1 MENYLSTEF
10 RRATPLFLE
19 EARAK
24 GRYRTAQRVFETLTP
39 EQVVDEVKNSGLRGR
54 GGAWFPTGIKWS
66 FMPKEP
72 LKGPSY
78 LVINADEGEPGT
90 FKDRQIM
97 EKDPHLLLE
106 GILIGSFAIRA
117 ETAFLYIRGE
127 YKLAHDTLAQAIA
140 ELEAAGI
147 LGDAA
152 FGTKRKMRI
161 VLHRGA
167 GAYICG
173 EETALLNSLEGR
185 RGEPRPKPP
194 FPAVWGAF
202 GRPTSV
208 NNVETLANVPAILE
222 KGAAWYKSAGT
233 AQAPGHLLFGVSGA
247 VERPGCFELPL
258 GTTARELVERWA
270 GGVKG
275 GRRMKAFIPGG
286 ASTGFLPP
294 DRLDVPMDPES
305 LRKEGTMLG
314 TGGIIVIPEG
324 VEIVDAARVFS
335 RFFRHETC
343 GQCSPCRE
351 GSAWSDQVV
360 GRFQRGEGR
369 TEDFVLL
376 DAIMRGSKQRTICV
390 FPEAFAGPLGSA
402 VKHFK
407 DDLMAVSARRA
418 AADAGSG
425 AAAHGTASHG

>member
-1 MENYLSTEF
+1 MKTYLSNEF
-10 RRATPLFLE
+10 ARRDPLLLV
-19 EARAK
+19 EAQAK
-24 GRYRTAQRVFETLTP
+24 GRYQQAKRVFTSLTP
-39 EQVVDEVKNSGLRGR
+39 EQVVDEVKNAGLRGR

-66 FMPKEP
+66 FMPKE

-106 GILIGSFAIRA
+106 GIMIGSFAIRA
-117 ETAFLYIRGE
+117 QTAFLYIRGE
-127 YKLAHDTLAQAIA
+127 YLTAHDALATAIA

-147 LGDAA
+147 LGDSA
-152 FGTKRKMRI
+152 FGSGRPMRI

-222 KGAAWYKSAGT
+222 RGAAWFKTMGT

-247 VERPGCFELPL
+247 VERPGCYELPL
-258 GTTARELVERWA
+258 GTTARELVEKHA

-275 GRRMKAFIPGG
+275 GKKMRAFIPGG

-324 VEIVDAARVFS
+324 IEIVDAARVFS

-351 GSAWSDQVV
+351 GSAWSDQVI
-360 GRFQRGEGR
+360 GRFQNGEGR
-369 TEDFVLL
+369 AEDFALL
-376 DAIMRGSKQRTICV
+376 EDIMRGSKQRTICV

-402 VKHFK
+402 IKHFRSE
-407 DDLMAVSARRA
+407 LTQVSAQRAVGRA
-418 AADAGSG
+418 ATE
-425 AAAHGTASHG
+425 GTALHG

>member
-1 MENYLSTEF
+1 MERYLSIEF
-10 RRATPLFLE
+10 ERAGPLLLA

-24 GRYRTAQRVFETLTP
+24 GRYKTAERVFSTMTP
-39 EQVVDEVKNSGLRGR
+39 EQVVDEVKNAGLRGR

-66 FMPKEP
+66 FMPKAATLQEM
-72 LKGPSY
+72 KGPSY

-117 ETAFLYIRGE
+117 TTAFLYIRGE
-127 YKLAHDTLAQAIA
+127 YKTAHDALAVAIG

-147 LGDAA
+147 LGDDA
-152 FGTKRKMRI
+152 FGTKRPMRV

-194 FPAVWGAF
+194 FPAVYGAF

-222 KGAAWYKSAGT
+222 RGAAWFKSIGT
-233 AQAPGHLLFGVSGA
+233 AQAPGNLLFGISGA
-247 VERPGCFELPL
+247 VERPGCYELPL
-258 GTTARELVERWA
+258 GTTARELVEKHA

-275 GRRMKAFIPGG
+275 GKKMRAFIPGG

-294 DRLDVPMDPES
+294 EKLDVPMDPES
-305 LRKEGTMLG
+305 LKKEGTMLG
-314 TGGIIVIPEG
+314 TGGIIVIPED
-324 VEIVDAARVFS
+324 VSVVDSARVFS

-351 GSAWSDQVV
+351 GSAWSDQVIA
-360 GRFQRGEGR
+360 RFQDGQGSAA
-369 TEDFVLL
+369 DFELL
-376 DAIMRGSKQRTICV
+376 DSIMRGSKQRTICV

-402 VKHFK
+402 IKHFRSEFEQK
-407 DDLMAVSARRA
+407 IA
-418 AADAGSG
+418 APPAASG
-425 AAAHGTASHG
+425 KQASHA

>member
-10 RRATPLFLE
+10 ARSGPLLLA
-19 EARAK
+19 EALNK
-24 GRYRTAQRVFETLTP
+24 GRYKTAQRVFELMTP

-66 FMPKEP
+66 FMPKPP

-90 FKDRQIM
+90 FKDRAIM

-127 YKLAHDTLAQAIA
+127 YLTAHDALATAIA
-140 ELEAAGI
+140 ELEQAGF
-147 LGDAA
+147 LGDAV
-152 FGTKRKMRI
+152 FGTKHRLRI

-194 FPAVWGAF
+194 FPAVYGAF

-208 NNVETLANVPAILE
+208 NNVETLANVPAIVE
-222 KGAAWYKSAGT
+222 HGAAWFKSVGT
-233 AQAPGHLLFGVSGA
+233 AQAPGHLLFGISGA
-247 VERPGCFELPL
+247 VERPGCYELPL
-258 GTTARELVERWA
+258 GTTARELVEKHA

-275 GRRMKAFIPGG
+275 GKKMRAFIPGG

-294 DRLDVPMDPES
+294 EKLDVAMDPES
-305 LRKEGTMLG
+305 LKKEGTMLG
-314 TGGIIVIPEG
+314 TGGIIVIPE
-324 VEIVDAARVFS
+324 EISVVDAARVFS

-351 GSAWSDQVV
+351 GSAWSDQVIA
-360 GRFQRGEGR
+360 RFQRGEGQR
-369 TEDFVLL
+369 EDFTLL
-376 DAIMRGSKQRTICV
+376 EEIMRGSKQRTICV

-402 VKHFK
+402 IKHFRGEFE
-407 DDLMAVSARRA
+407 SAMTTQQA
-418 AADAGSG
+418 PHA
-425 AAAHGTASHG
+425 

>member
-1 MENYLSTEF
+1 MENYLSNEF
-10 RRATPLFLE
+10 GRSGPLLLA
-19 EARAK
+19 EAQAK
-24 GRYRTAQRVFETLTP
+24 GRYVQAKRVFTSLTP
-39 EQVVDEVKNSGLRGR
+39 EQVVDEVKNAGLRGR

-106 GILIGSFAIRA
+106 GIMIGSFAIRA

-127 YKLAHDTLAQAIA
+127 YLTAHDALATAIA

-147 LGDAA
+147 LGASA
-152 FGTKRKMRI
+152 FGSGRPMRI

-222 KGAAWYKSAGT
+222 RGAAWYKTAGT
-233 AQAPGHLLFGVSGA
+233 AQAPGHLLFGISGA
-247 VERPGCFELPL
+247 VERPGCYELPL
-258 GTTARELVERWA
+258 GTTARELVEKWA

-275 GRRMKAFIPGG
+275 GKKMRAFIPGG

-294 DRLDVPMDPES
+294 DKLDVAMDPES

-314 TGGIIVIPEG
+314 TGGIIVIPEE
-324 VEIVDAARVFS
+324 VAIVDAARVFS

-351 GSAWSDQVV
+351 GSAWSDQVIA
-360 GRFQRGEGR
+360 RFQRGEGR
-369 TEDFVLL
+369 NDDFALL
-376 DAIMRGSKQRTICV
+376 EEIMRGSKQRTICV

-402 VKHFK
+402 IKHFK
-407 DDLMAVSARRA
+407 GELVAASAERA
-418 AADAGSG
+418 AHPAGAGG
-425 AAAHGTASHG
+425 ATHHG

>member
-1 MENYLSTEF
+1 MEAYLSMEF
-10 RRATPLFLE
+10 GRREPLRLA
-19 EARAK
+19 EARSG
-24 GRYRTAQRVFETLTP
+24 GRYRTAQRVFETLKP
-39 EQVVDEVKNSGLRGR
+39 EQVVEEVKNSGLRGR

-66 FMPKEP
+66 FMPREP
-72 LKGPSY
+72 KGPSY

-106 GILIGSFAIRA
+106 GILIACFAIRA

-127 YKLAHDTLAQAIA
+127 YRAAHDVLAEAIA
-140 ELEAAGI
+140 ELEQAGL
-147 LGDAA
+147 LGDDV
-152 FGTKRKMRI
+152 FGTRRRLRVI
-161 VLHRGA
+161 LHRGA

-194 FPAVWGAF
+194 FPAVYGAF

-222 KGAAWYKSAGT
+222 RGAAWYKTLGT
-233 AQAPGHLLFGVSGA
+233 ALAPGNLLFGVSGA
-247 VERPGCFELPL
+247 VERPGCYELPV
-258 GTTARELVERWA
+258 GTTARELVEKHA

-275 GRRMKAFIPGG
+275 GGRMRAFVPGG

-294 DRLDVPMDPES
+294 EKLDLAMDPEK
-305 LRKEGTMLG
+305 LKKEGTMLG
-314 TGGIIVIPEG
+314 TGGIVVIPE
-324 VEIVDAARVFS
+324 ELSLVDALRVFS

-351 GSAWSDQVV
+351 GAAWSDQVIA
-360 GRFQRGEGR
+360 RFQRGQGR
-369 TEDFVLL
+369 ADDFTLL
-376 DAIMRGSKQRTICV
+376 QDIMRGSRGRTICV
-390 FPEAFAGPLGSA
+390 FPEAFAGPLASA
-402 VKHFK
+402 IQHFRPEFE
-407 DDLMAVSARRA
+407 RRLE
-418 AADAGSG
+418 G
-425 AAAHGTASHG
+425 AAAPGRPAHA

>member
-1 MENYLSTEF
+1 MMETYLSNEF
-10 RRATPLFLE
+10 GRSGPLPLA
-19 EARAK
+19 EAQGK
-24 GRYRTAQRVFETLTP
+24 GRYVQAKRVFTSLTP
-39 EQVVDEVKNSGLRGR
+39 EQVVDEVKNAGLRGR

-106 GILIGSFAIRA
+106 GIMIGSFAIRA

-127 YKLAHDTLAQAIA
+127 YLTADDALAAAIA

-147 LGDAA
+147 LGGSA
-152 FGTKRKMRI
+152 FGSGRPMRI

-167 GAYICG
+167 GADICG
-173 EETALLNSLEGR
+173 EETALLYSLAGR

-222 KGAAWYKSAGT
+222 RGAAWYKTMGT
-233 AQAPGHLLFGVSGA
+233 PQAPGHLLFGISGA
-247 VERPGCFELPL
+247 VERPGCYELPL
-258 GTTARELVERWA
+258 GTTARELVEKWA

-275 GRRMKAFIPGG
+275 GRKMRAFIPGG

-294 DRLDVPMDPES
+294 DKLDVAMDPES

-314 TGGIIVIPEG
+314 TGGIIVIPE
-324 VEIVDAARVFS
+324 EIAIVDAARVFS

-351 GSAWSDQVV
+351 GSAWSDQVI

-369 TEDFVLL
+369 SEDFALL
-376 DAIMRGSKQRTICV
+376 EDIMRGSKQRTICV

-402 VKHFK
+402 IKHFK
-407 DDLMAVSARRA
+407 GELVSASAARA
-418 AADAGSG
+418 APTSG
-425 AAAHGTASHG
+425 AGGAAHHG

>member
-1 MENYLSTEF
+1 MEIYLSNEF
-10 RRATPLFLE
+10 AREGPLLLA

-24 GRYRTAQRVFETLTP
+24 GRYRTAQRVFESLKP
-39 EQVVDEVKNSGLRGR
+39 EQVVDEVKNAGLRGR

-66 FMPKEP
+66 FMPKE

-78 LVINADEGEPGT
+78 LVVNADEGEPGT
-90 FKDRQIM
+90 FKDRRIM

-106 GILIGSFAIRA
+106 GILISCFAIRA

-127 YKLAHDTLAQAIA
+127 YRTAHDVLADAIA
-140 ELEAAGI
+140 ELEAAGL
-147 LGDAA
+147 LGGDL
-152 FGTKRKMRI
+152 FGTNRRVNV

-222 KGAAWYKSAGT
+222 RGSVWYKAMGT
-233 AQAPGHLLFGVSGA
+233 PLAPGNLLFGVSGA
-247 VERPGCFELPL
+247 VERPGCYELPL
-258 GTTARELVERWA
+258 GTTARELIDKHA
-270 GGVKG
+270 GGVRGG
-275 GRRMKAFIPGG
+275 GRMRAFVPGG

-294 DRLDVPMDPES
+294 DKIDVPMDPES
-305 LRKEGTMLG
+305 LKKAGTMLG
-314 TGGIIVIPEG
+314 TGGIVVIPEE
-324 VEIVDAARVFS
+324 VSIVDAERIFS

-351 GSAWSDQVV
+351 GAAWSDQIVA
-360 GRFQRGEGR
+360 RFQRGEGR
-369 TEDFVLL
+369 REDLALL
-376 DAIMRGSKQRTICV
+376 EEIMRGSKGMTICV
-390 FPEAFAGPLGSA
+390 FPDAFAGPLATALTQFRGE
-402 VKHFK
+402 FERR
-407 DDLMAVSARRA
+407 MAPA
-418 AADAGSG
+418 AP
-425 AAAHGTASHG
+425 AATSEPTTHA